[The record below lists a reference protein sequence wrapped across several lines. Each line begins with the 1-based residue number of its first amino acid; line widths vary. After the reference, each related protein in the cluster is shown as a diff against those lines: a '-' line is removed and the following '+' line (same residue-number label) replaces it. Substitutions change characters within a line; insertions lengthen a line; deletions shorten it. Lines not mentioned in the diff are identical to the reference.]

1 MAIAEIHQDIIQTHI
16 LTRLSG
22 QTLAAA
28 GCASSLLQSLC
39 SDEKLWSD
47 ICSSNWPSTD
57 DPLVKEAI
65 SNFPSGHRS
74 FFSDSFPS
82 PSHRVTVNS
91 SPPQTSQIISSVD
104 LRYHDELVFSKIES
118 TNTTPSDWFQSSP
131 FRIDLLEPKELI
143 PSVVKFSGDD
153 QVMQSNLEK
162 HMTLSWIL
170 IDPVQ
175 NRAVNLSSK
184 KPVSV
189 QRNWLTDEIE
199 LTFAFVAVSDGCR
212 HDNDYVNCNIEITC
226 GVKRSSGE
234 LYVCGMSLT
243 VQDIDGKC
251 LSGKNSMAIL
261 QGLTVAD
268 RRRKR
273 NSGGGDELKVRYEE
287 YIQKRRERKEMM
299 ERRERRLDM
308 VCVASGIAFL
318 MAFWSFA
325 LY

>member
-1 MAIAEIHQDIIQTHI
+1 MALTEIHQDIIQTNI
-16 LTRLSG
+16 LTRLDG
-22 QTLAAA
+22 QTLASA
-28 GCASSLLQSLC
+28 GCTSSLLQSLC
-39 SDEKLWSD
+39 SDEKLWSN

-57 DPLVKEAI
+57 EALVNQAI
-65 SNFPSGHRS
+65 SNFPSGYRS

-82 PSHRVTVNS
+82 PSHRLTTIS
-91 SPPQTSQIISSVD
+91 SQPQTSQIISSVD
-104 LRYHDELVFSKIES
+104 LRYHDKLVFSKVES
-118 TNTTPSDWFQSSP
+118 TNTTPNDWFQSSP

-143 PSVVKFSGDD
+143 PSVVKFSGDE

-175 NRAVNLSSK
+175 NRAVNVSSK

-199 LTFAFVAVSDGCR
+199 LTFSFVALSGGSV
-212 HDNDYVNCNIEITC
+212 HDNYYVNCNIEITC
-226 GVKRSSGE
+226 GVKRTCGE
-234 LYVCGMSLT
+234 LYVSGMSLT

-251 LSGKNSMAIL
+251 LNGKNSMVTL
-261 QGLTVAD
+261 QGLTAAE
-268 RRRKR
+268 RRS
-273 NSGGGDELKVRYEE
+273 SGGGDELKERYEE

-308 VCVASGIAFL
+308 VCVAGGVVFL

>member
-16 LTRLSG
+16 LTRLNG
-22 QTLAAA
+22 QSLAIA
-28 GCASSLLQSLC
+28 GCTSLLLQSLC

-47 ICSSNWPSTD
+47 ICSSDWPSTD
-57 DPLVKEAI
+57 DPLVKQAI

-74 FFSDSFPS
+74 FFSESFPS
-82 PSHRVTVNS
+82 PSNRLTTT
-91 SPPQTSQIISSVD
+91 SPLPQTSQIISSVD
-104 LRYHDELVFSKIES
+104 IRYNDELMFSKVES
-118 TNTTPSDWFQSSP
+118 TNTTPSDWFQTSP

-143 PSVVKFSGDD
+143 PSVVKFSSDD

-170 IDPVQ
+170 INPAL
-175 NRAVNLSSK
+175 NRAMNLSSK

-199 LTFAFVAVSDGCR
+199 LNFAFVAVSGISVY
-212 HDNDYVNCNIEITC
+212 DNVYVNCNIEITC
-226 GVKRSSGE
+226 EVKQTSGE
-234 LYVCGMSLT
+234 LYVSGMSLT

-251 LSGKNSMAIL
+251 LSGKTSMEVL
-261 QGLTVAD
+261 QGLAVAE
-268 RRRKR
+268 RRSTRY
-273 NSGGGDELKVRYEE
+273 NGGGDDLKERYEE
-287 YIQKRRERKEMM
+287 YIQKRRERKDMM
-299 ERRERRLDM
+299 ERRERRLDL
-308 VCVASGIAFL
+308 VCVAGGIAFL

>member
-16 LTRLSG
+16 LTRLNG

-28 GCASSLLQSLC
+28 GCSSSLLQSLC

-57 DPLVKEAI
+57 DPLVKQAI

-82 PSHRVTVNS
+82 PSNHLTTTS
-91 SPPQTSQIISSVD
+91 PPPQTSQIISSVD
-104 LRYHDELVFSKIES
+104 IRYHDELVFSKVEA

-170 IDPVQ
+170 IDPSQ

-189 QRNWLTDEIE
+189 QLNWLTDEIE
-199 LTFAFVAVSDGCR
+199 LTFAFVAVSGVSV

-226 GVKRSSGE
+226 GVKRTSGE
-234 LYVCGMSLT
+234 LYVSGMSLT

-251 LSGKNSMAIL
+251 LSGKNSMEVL
-261 QGLTVAD
+261 QGLTVAE
-268 RRRKR
+268 RRSTRF
-273 NSGGGDELKVRYEE
+273 NGGGDDLKGRYEE

-299 ERRERRLDM
+299 EMRERRLDLA
-308 VCVASGIAFL
+308 CVAGGIAFL